1 MTAEE
6 RTIQRDRMRFIKN
19 SLSSNLAILGILFDV
34 FYFVSIY
41 KSDVNTYY
49 YNILIGAS
57 IVYNLV
63 FMLAVFLSSEGVK
76 NYRRNYSYLLAAIGA
91 LQIVRIFIIPVRAHA
106 AATLVTVH
114 SGTGLSHCLRGLPFG
129 GGGGEFHP
137 LRRAGGTSEVSG
149 DPGCIRRQGHG
160 DTEFAAYR
168 QDIRQ

>member
-76 NYRRNYSYLLAAIGA
+76 NYKRNYSYLLAAIGA

-106 AATLVTVH
+106 AATLVNGENVVVMQDGQFIRVLVYLIASAACLLAAAVNFIRCGELEAH
-114 SGTGLSHCLRGLPFG
+114 LKSLGT
-129 GGGGEFHP
+129 
-137 LRRAGGTSEVSG
+137 
-149 DPGCIRRQGHG
+149 QGV
-160 DTEFAAYR
+160 
-168 QDIRQ
+168 